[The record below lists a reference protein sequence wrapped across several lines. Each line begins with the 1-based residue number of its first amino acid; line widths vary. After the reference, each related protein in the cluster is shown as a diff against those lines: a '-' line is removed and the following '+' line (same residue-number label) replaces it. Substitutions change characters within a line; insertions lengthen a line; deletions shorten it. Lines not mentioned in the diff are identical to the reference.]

1 LLLGR
6 DVGDDRSTME
16 SAPNIPPGGAPS
28 FPPFCRDEGDW
39 IVLIEFLRDDDPED
53 RVRAT
58 EAIGFM
64 LAYAHMTNTQML
76 ALVGSAED
84 KVYELL
90 FSFDTPENKAEFLRL
105 LQSNDATRCEDDEI
119 LVPQQKEIAAA
130 GPITRVLPIDV
141 LPRVLSIAAMAGNSL
156 NFGVIQ

>member
-1 LLLGR
+1 
-6 DVGDDRSTME
+6 
-16 SAPNIPPGGAPS
+16 
-28 FPPFCRDEGDW
+28 
-39 IVLIEFLRDDDPED
+39 
-53 RVRAT
+53 
-58 EAIGFM
+58 M

-76 ALVGSAED
+76 ALVGSPED

-90 FSFDTPENKAEFLRL
+90 FSFDTPENKGEFLRL

-130 GPITRVLPIDV
+130 GPVARVLPTDV
-141 LPRVLSIAAMAGNSL
+141 LPRVLGIAAMAGNSL

>member
-1 LLLGR
+1 MGN
-6 DVGDDRSTME
+6 
-16 SAPNIPPGGAPS
+16 APNIPPGGAPPW
-28 FPPFCRDEGDW
+28 PPFGRDEGDW
-39 IVLIEFLRDDDPED
+39 IVLIEFLREDDPED

-130 GPITRVLPIDV
+130 GPIARVLPIDV
-141 LPRVLSIAAMAGNSL
+141 LQRVLGIAAMLSDGIHPE
-156 NFGVIQ
+156 VIQ

>member
-1 LLLGR
+1 
-6 DVGDDRSTME
+6 ME
-16 SAPNIPPGGAPS
+16 SAPNIPPGDAPS

-39 IVLIEFLRDDDPED
+39 IVLIEFLRDDDPKD

-76 ALVGSAED
+76 ALVGSAKD

-90 FSFDTPENKAEFLRL
+90 FSFDTPENKAEFLCL
-105 LQSNDATRCEDDEI
+105 LQSNDATRCEGDEI
-119 LVPQQKEIAAA
+119 LVPQQDEINDAR
-130 GPITRVLPIDV
+130 PIALVLPQDV
-141 LPRVLSIAAMAGNSL
+141 LPHVLGIAAML
-156 NFGVIQ
+156 NGGIHPEVIQ